1 MKKLKEADKLKYWLD
16 IEFSILH
23 IMFGIIML
31 QLTSGWLPSIVLSA
45 YILFQMLY
53 VIPRMA
59 SLASDDPEYLRVPKK

>member
-31 QLTSGWLPSIVLSA
+31 QLTSGWIPSILFGV
-45 YILFQMLY
+45 YIFIQALY
-53 VIPRMA
+53 ALPRMVA
-59 SLASDDPEYLRVPKK
+59 LAADDPDYLKVPRR